1 MKTLL
6 IMIVTLLAPVV
17 LARDCFVYFGT
28 YTGGSSKG
36 IYVSRLDME
45 TGKLSPPELAAAI
58 ASPNY
63 LAISPDGR
71 FLYASLQVGK
81 STNGMVAAFARDAH
95 TGSLKLLD
103 EKGAGDTEPCY
114 VGLDAAGQNVFI
126 ANYPGG
132 SVKSFH
138 LHPDGT
144 LADGTFIQHSG
155 KSINPSRQTSPHA
168 HCFVGAPAGPFALA
182 CDLGMDKVMVYR
194 VEPDNA
200 ALTPNDPPFATLPPG
215 SGPRHLAFSPDGK
228 TVCVISEM
236 ACTVTVFDW
245 DAAKGTLH
253 PRQTVPLLPPDL
265 HRDTFTAAEIA
276 YRPDGRFV
284 YATVRGPHAP
294 GANTISVFAVDAKTG
309 NLSLIQNIFCD
320 GDFPRGMGIDPSGH
334 WLIVGNQK
342 SGTVTVFGIDDTT
355 GKLTPT
361 RQSFNVG
368 SAVDVKFAPAQD

>member
-6 IMIVTLLAPVV
+6 IIAVILLAPAVW
-17 LARDCFVYFGT
+17 ARDCFVYFGT
-28 YTGGSSKG
+28 YTDRSSKG

-45 TGKLSPPELAAAI
+45 TGKLSAPELAAAI

-71 FLYASLQVGK
+71 FLYASIQVGK
-81 STNGMVAAFARDAH
+81 STNGVVGAFARDGR

-103 EKGAGDTEPCY
+103 EKPSGDVEPCY
-114 VGLDAAGQNVFI
+114 VGLDAAGRNVFI

-144 LADGTFIQHSG
+144 LADGAFIQHSG
-155 KSINPSRQTSPHA
+155 KSINPIRQTAPHA
-168 HCFVGAPAGPFALA
+168 HCFVGAPAGQFALA
-182 CDLGMDKVMVYR
+182 CDLGIDKVMVYR
-194 VEPDNA
+194 VNPDTA
-200 ALTPNDPPFATLPPG
+200 ALIPNEPPFATLPPG

-228 TVCVISEM
+228 TACVISEM

-245 DAAKGTLH
+245 DGSKGTLH
-253 PRQTVPLLPPDL
+253 PRQTISLLPPGL
-265 HRDTFTAAEIA
+265 YQNTFTAAEIA
-276 YRPDGRFV
+276 YRPDGQFV

-294 GANTISVFAVDAKTG
+294 GADTISVLAVDAKTG

-334 WLIVGNQK
+334 WLIVANQK

-368 SAVDVKFAPAQD
+368 SAVDVKFAPAE